1 MLYEYSYDESTLDYD
16 LYMAENNLIRS
27 LALLDNKAQF
37 VTESAQYEVLNEA
50 LKDVISEYIT
60 KISTSVTKAWNNF
73 KTKMSDKAIQDFLE
87 KNKDKIENGDFAGI
101 KVGPDV
107 LIPDYKA
114 WADIKAGA
122 ELKDFTEANFNS
134 WKESKILDTPDAYI
148 KSQFSKIVENGGDK
162 KPADI
167 MHEKV
172 FPKHQEQVL
181 VSEQIVPH
189 AQWLKD
195 SDKQINDISKTIDA
209 INTANKN
216 AKEMLSKLN
225 ESNYYVGDR
234 IFDILRE
241 GDESNTQNSAST
253 STDTGETSNNA
264 SETSSTNNDQK
275 VEGNQIKAVD
285 GGKGN
290 KSNDRT
296 YLVNYY
302 KANTQIFSAELKT
315 CNQIR
320 AAAFRLVKSFVNTQ
334 GGGTTK
340 EKEQNTETTPETTGG
355 TDQIPK

>member
-16 LYMAENNLIRS
+16 LYMAESDLIRS
-27 LALLDNKAQF
+27 LALLDNKAKF
-37 VTESAQYEVLNEA
+37 VTEAAQYTVLNEA
-50 LKDVISEYIT
+50 LKDVISGYIS
-60 KISTSVTKAWNNF
+60 KVSASVTKAWNNF
-73 KTKMSDKAIQDFLE
+73 KVKMSDKAIQDFLE

-114 WADIKAGA
+114 WADIKT
-122 ELKDFTEANFNS
+122 ESEFKDFTEANFNS
-134 WKESKILDTPDAYI
+134 WKDSNILETPEAYI
-148 KSQFSKIVENGGDK
+148 KSQFSRLIENGGDK

-181 VSEQIVPH
+181 VSEQIIPH

-195 SDKQINDISKTIDA
+195 SAKQINDISKTIDA

-216 AKEMLSKLN
+216 AKEMISKLN
-225 ESNYYVGDR
+225 ESNCYVGDR

-241 GDESNTQNSAST
+241 ADEPNTQNSAST
-253 STDTGETSNNA
+253 STDAGGSSNNA
-264 SETSSTNNDQK
+264 SETSSTNNQK

-285 GGKGN
+285 NGKGT
-290 KSNDRT
+290 KSKDRT

-302 KANTQIFSAELKT
+302 KANIQVFSAELKT

-320 AAAFRLVKSFVNTQ
+320 GAAFRLVKSFVNTQ

-340 EKEQNTETTPETTGG
+340 KAEQNTETTPETSGG

>member
-16 LYMAENNLIRS
+16 LYMAESDLIRS
-27 LALLDNKAQF
+27 LALLDNKAKF
-37 VTESAQYEVLNEA
+37 VTEAAQYTVLNEA
-50 LKDVISEYIT
+50 LKDVISEYIN
-60 KISTSVTKAWNNF
+60 KVSASVTKAWNNF
-73 KTKMSDKAIQDFLE
+73 KVKMGDKAIQDFLE
-87 KNKDKIENGDFAGI
+87 KNKGKIENGDFAGI

-114 WADIKAGA
+114 WADIKT
-122 ELKDFTEANFNS
+122 ESEFKDFTEANFNS
-134 WKESKILDTPDAYI
+134 WKDSNILETPEAYI
-148 KSQFSKIVENGGDK
+148 KSQFSRLIENGGDK

-181 VSEQIVPH
+181 VSEQITPH

-195 SDKQINDISKTIDA
+195 SAKQINDISKTIDA

-216 AKEMLSKLN
+216 AKEMISKLN
-225 ESNYYVGDR
+225 ESNCYVGDR

-241 GDESNTQNSAST
+241 DDEPNTQNSAST
-253 STDTGETSNNA
+253 STDAGGSSNNA
-264 SETSSTNNDQK
+264 SETSSTNNQK

-285 GGKGN
+285 DGKGGKS
-290 KSNDRT
+290 KDRT

-302 KANTQIFSAELKT
+302 KANIQVFSAELKT

-320 AAAFRLVKSFVNTQ
+320 GAAFRLVKSFVNTQ

-355 TDQIPK
+355 ADQIPK

>member
-1 MLYEYSYDESTLDYD
+1 MLYEYSFDESTLDYD
-16 LYMAENNLIRS
+16 LYIAENNLIRS

-50 LKDVISEYIT
+50 LKDTISEYIT
-60 KISTSVTKAWNNF
+60 KITTAVSKAWDNF
-73 KTKMSDKAIQDFLE
+73 KAKMSDKIVQDFLE
-87 KNKDKIENGDFAGI
+87 KNKAKIENGNFAGI

-114 WADIKAGA
+114 WADIKAGSVFT
-122 ELKDFTEANFNS
+122 DFTEDNFIS
-134 WKESKILDTPDAYI
+134 WRDNKVLDSPEAFI

-181 VSEQIVPH
+181 VSEQIVSH

-195 SDKQINDISKTIDA
+195 FKKQIDEISKTID
-209 INTANKN
+209 TANKY
-216 AKEMLSKLN
+216 AKEMLSRFN

-241 GDESNTQNSAST
+241 ADNPNTQNSTST
-253 STDTGETSNNA
+253 STDPGTTSNNA

-285 GGKGN
+285 DGKSGKGN
-290 KSNDRT
+290 NSKYRT

-320 AAAFRLVKSFVNTQ
+320 VAAFRLVKSFANAQ
-334 GGGTTK
+334 GSTTTK
-340 EKEQNTETTPETTGG
+340 ETDQNTEKETETTG
-355 TDQIPK
+355 TDQIKK